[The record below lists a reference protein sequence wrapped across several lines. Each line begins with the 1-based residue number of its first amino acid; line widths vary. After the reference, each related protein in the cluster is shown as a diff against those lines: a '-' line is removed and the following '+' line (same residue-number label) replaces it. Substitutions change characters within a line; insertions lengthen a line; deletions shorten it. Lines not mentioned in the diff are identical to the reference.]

1 MLRTSHSAPTATKP
15 RLLFFY
21 SPQEG
26 ASRRC
31 DGYLAQV
38 LQRRR
43 NHNTFVVQRVDV
55 SQRADIGE
63 RFRITETPSIMVIA
77 DGKVRARLTR
87 PSSSAAIR
95 EQLKPWLR

>member
-1 MLRTSHSAPTATKP
+1 MLRTSHSAPATTKP

-21 SPQEG
+21 SPKEG

-31 DGYLAQV
+31 EGYLAQI

-43 NHNTFVVQRVDV
+43 NHNTFLIQRIDL
-55 SQRADIGE
+55 SQRADMGE

-87 PSSSAAIR
+87 PSGSAAIR

>member
-1 MLRTSHSAPTATKP
+1 
-15 RLLFFY
+15 
-21 SPQEG
+21 
-26 ASRRC
+26 
-31 DGYLAQV
+31 V